1 MTYQAVNILPTMLR
15 SDLCDYDKAYIVL
28 KGRISVTSTNNANKI
43 NKKLSR
49 IILHLDHVYQKLIAH
64 S

>member
-28 KGRISVTSTNNANKI
+28 KGRISVTSTNNAN
-43 NKKLSR
+43 
-49 IILHLDHVYQKLIAH
+49 
-64 S
+64 